1 MKAVVAALRVHRGN
15 VRHGSTAGNASCF
28 QRLWTSAPLEMGRR
42 ACKIADRKAAQ
53 GLKRNKVNARLGKE
67 IAQAAREGGTNLS
80 SNLTLAA
87 LVQKAKELHVSK
99 DLIERNIKK
108 AKDKDQQD
116 FTEITYEAYGFG
128 GVGIVVEV
136 LTDNTNR
143 ASSFVRDVIKK
154 SHAKMAAS
162 GSVLFNFKRAGV
174 VAVKG
179 NVDSES
185 LLAAAMDTGAEDI
198 VEPELEDDESP
209 EEKKILC
216 FFFFFFN
223 KELGDND
230 DFGRV
235 KAGLKDA
242 GFSIDMDNSGLELV
256 PTELVEVDDE
266 AMEMNRALIDKLL
279 ELEDVDAV
287 YSTQKP

>member
-1 MKAVVAALRVHRGN
+1 MDLCSSGDGKASLQDCGQEVL
-15 VRHGSTAGNASCF
+15 
-28 QRLWTSAPLEMGRR
+28 Q
-42 ACKIADRKAAQ
+42 AAQ

-185 LLAAAMDTGAEDI
+185 LLAVAMETGAEDV

-209 EEKKILC
+209 EEKKYFKVITAM
-216 FFFFFFN
+216 
-223 KELGDND
+223 D

-256 PTELVEVDDE
+256 PTDLVEVDDE

>member
-1 MKAVVAALRVHRGN
+1 MKAVVAALRAHRGN

-28 QRLWTSAPLEMGRR
+28 QRLWTSALLEMGRR

-67 IAQAAREGGTNLS
+67 IAQAAKEGGTNLS
-80 SNLTLAA
+80 SNLSLAA
-87 LVQKAKELHVSK
+87 LVQQAKELHVSK

-185 LLAAAMDTGAEDI
+185 LLAAAMDTGAEDV
-198 VEPELEDDESP
+198 VEPELEDGESP
-209 EEKKILC
+209 EEKKYFKVITAM
-216 FFFFFFN
+216 
-223 KELGDND
+223 D

-287 YSTQKP
+287 YSTQKH

>member
-1 MKAVVAALRVHRGN
+1 
-15 VRHGSTAGNASCF
+15 
-28 QRLWTSAPLEMGRR
+28 MGRR

-67 IAQAAREGGTNLS
+67 IAQAAKEGGTNLS
-80 SNLTLAA
+80 SNLSLAA
-87 LVQKAKELHVSK
+87 LVQQAKELHVSK

-185 LLAAAMDTGAEDI
+185 LLAAAMDTGAEDV
-198 VEPELEDDESP
+198 VEPELEDGESP
-209 EEKKILC
+209 EEKKNLVDVRYFKVITAM
-216 FFFFFFN
+216 
-223 KELGDND
+223 D

-287 YSTQKP
+287 YSTQKH

>member
-1 MKAVVAALRVHRGN
+1 MKAVVAALRAHRGN
-15 VRHGSTAGNASCF
+15 VRHGSTAGNATCF

-185 LLAAAMDTGAEDI
+185 LLAVAMETGAEDV

-209 EEKKILC
+209 EEKKNLVDVRYFKVITAM
-216 FFFFFFN
+216 
-223 KELGDND
+223 D

-256 PTELVEVDDE
+256 PTDLVEVDDE